1 MKKILILNGPNLN
14 LLGRREPSVYG
25 TRSFDDYFSELVARF
40 QHRADLTYFQS
51 NSEGA
56 LIDKIHE
63 TGFDYDGIVLNA
75 GAYTH
80 TSLAIADAI
89 RAVPAPVVELHI
101 SNVHAREEYRHRSLL
116 APACRGC
123 ICGFGLS
130 GYVLAV
136 ESFLTEDDTA
146 AVSAGEKASGKKR
159 RRTLSQAQQQVLR
172 TARELR
178 GNGMRLTAIAQRLNE
193 MEILTSRGNRW
204 TLQAVS
210 NLLKKN

>member
-1 MKKILILNGPNLN
+1 MKILILNGPNLN

-25 TRSFDDYFSELVARF
+25 NRSFEDYFPELCERF
-40 QHRADLTYFQS
+40 RDRAHLTYFQS

-56 LIDKIHE
+56 LIDMIHQ

-89 RAVPAPVVELHI
+89 RAVPAPVVELHL

-130 GYVLAV
+130 GYALAV
-136 ESFLTEDDTA
+136 ESFLASDRM
-146 AVSAGEKASGKKR
+146 SADEAKPETSGKKR
-159 RRTLSQAQQQVLR
+159 RRALSRAQQEVLQ

-178 GNGMRLTAIAQRLNE
+178 GGGMRLAAVAERLNE
-193 MEILTSRGNRW
+193 MGMLTSRGNRW